1 MPQTHSV
8 QTTLRH
14 LKNWPVEGQLKVC
27 PLCST
32 LKVNEN
38 EECFAC
44 TWHGCFEDNQTMV
57 RMRLAELATQCPE
70 IIALWD
76 EPKSLTRWEWI
87 RGIAKSYWMRLTRRH
102 INIQA

>member
-1 MPQTHSV
+1 M
-8 QTTLRH
+8 
-14 LKNWPVEGQLKVC
+14 C

-32 LKVNEN
+32 LNVNEN

-70 IIALWD
+70 IVALWD
-76 EPKSLTRWEWI
+76 EPKPQTRWERISGYVQSLWL
-87 RGIAKSYWMRLTRRH
+87 RVTRRH
-102 INIQA
+102 IDVRA